1 MVPPFFCFST
11 QLTTQLTFPA
21 PQCFTQSC
29 HRWQGGHKA
38 LATAGYIIT
47 AKYVH
52 HVEPSFTTPRKRHEQ
67 CLIHRLAKE
76 SIKTRLCRRV
86 ARIHKIVTE
95 EIQPKQHVSLPMTLR
110 CSLACR
116 KCKRIY
122 RIHALDANSSH
133 LRKLICFN
141 YIRATSMDV
150 PRLASASCNV
160 ATWKVGCRHL
170 FGLLT
175 QPRRRFCQISGQ
187 LAESARKG

>member
-1 MVPPFFCFST
+1 M
-11 QLTTQLTFPA
+11 
-21 PQCFTQSC
+21 
-29 HRWQGGHKA
+29 
-38 LATAGYIIT
+38 
-47 AKYVH
+47 YVH

-95 EIQPKQHVSLPMTLR
+95 EIQPKQHVSMPMTLR

-133 LRKLICFN
+133 LRRLICFN
-141 YIRATSMDV
+141 YIRATRRCRTLEGV
-150 PRLASASCNV
+150 PGERWILTSL
-160 ATWKVGCRHL
+160 WKTAWPNSSSRPSGFERPMKH
-170 FGLLT
+170 
-175 QPRRRFCQISGQ
+175 RISVTNEGK
-187 LAESARKG
+187 LMVIIKLKRA